1 MSQPGPSHRNDE
13 EMREEDGRNELNQ
26 EKRRNEPNDEDEDD
40 EWEEQTCIV
49 EVKWRLLKNFTLNI
63 SSPLNRHWA
72 SIESDLDLFQ
82 LYFET

>member
-49 EVKWRLLKNFTLNI
+49 EVKWRLWK
-63 SSPLNRHWA
+63 
-72 SIESDLDLFQ
+72 IE
-82 LYFET
+82 